1 MRNAIIILFCLL
13 CLSLGYGLYL
23 RYFTADTLTG
33 DRFLGITILAVA
45 FILMPMF
52 LYHRWKDR
60 NVKDYMLDEDNIRKM
75 RDFNESKESRK
86 NSENQ

>member
-1 MRNAIIILFCLL
+1 
-13 CLSLGYGLYL
+13 
-23 RYFTADTLTG
+23 
-33 DRFLGITILAVA
+33 
-45 FILMPMF
+45 MF